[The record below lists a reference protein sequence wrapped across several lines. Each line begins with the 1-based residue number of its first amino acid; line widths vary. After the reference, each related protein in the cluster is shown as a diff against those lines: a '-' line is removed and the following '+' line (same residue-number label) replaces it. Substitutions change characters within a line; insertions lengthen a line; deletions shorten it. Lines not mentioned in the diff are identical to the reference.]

1 MEVTKVCI
9 LWTYD
14 ENDSKDQPIVAFCRA
29 MGDYVW
35 LARVASVFKN
45 IYGANMCKTF
55 WFFLQVK
62 CDQSVNVQL
71 IQVLMLD

>member
-45 IYGANMCKTF
+45 IWGKYVQNVLI
-55 WFFLQVK
+55 FLTG
-62 CDQSVNVQL
+62 
-71 IQVLMLD
+71 